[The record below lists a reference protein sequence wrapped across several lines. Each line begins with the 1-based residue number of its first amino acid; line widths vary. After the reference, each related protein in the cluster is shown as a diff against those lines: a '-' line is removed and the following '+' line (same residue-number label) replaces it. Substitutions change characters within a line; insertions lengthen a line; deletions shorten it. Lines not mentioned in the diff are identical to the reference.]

1 MYYRPTPGPRAL
13 PHPLTNPTASGIR
26 AAAMAFGLALAL
38 APAAAAQEPTPAP
51 APPAPAPPAPAPPAP
66 PPAPPPATGTAT
78 LKAEQTL
85 RDGRRRVVLTGAAWR
100 VRGTVRPYVAG
111 QTVQVRFARGGRAVK
126 TRRVPLQPGPV
137 GTGTFV
143 VGFRSRTPGRIAVH
157 ATHEAT
163 PELEQLQSRALRVR
177 VLAPVAAPG
186 ARGAV
191 VRLLQRGLRR
201 LHYAVP
207 RSGAY
212 DAGTQRAVMAW
223 RKVTGAGRTYTASA
237 GVVRGVLAG
246 RGRFRVRHPREGR
259 HVEADLSR
267 QVLALIDGRRV
278 HRIYHTSS
286 GAPGTP
292 TVLGRYKVYRKDLG
306 TNALGMVDAS
316 YFIRGYAI
324 HGYVSVPAF
333 NASHGCLRVPI
344 ADARSISNWLRLG
357 DVVRVYP

>member
-1 MYYRPTPGPRAL
+1 MYKR
-13 PHPLTNPTASGIR
+13 
-26 AAAMAFGLALAL
+26 
-38 APAAAAQEPTPAP
+38 Q
-51 APPAPAPPAPAPPAP
+51 
-66 PPAPPPATGTAT
+66 
-78 LKAEQTL
+78 
-85 RDGRRRVVLTGAAWR
+85 
-100 VRGTVRPYVAG
+100 
-111 QTVQVRFARGGRAVK
+111 
-126 TRRVPLQPGPV
+126 
-137 GTGTFV
+137 
-143 VGFRSRTPGRIAVH
+143 
-157 ATHEAT
+157 
-163 PELEQLQSRALRVR
+163 LESRALRVR

-191 VRLLQRGLRR
+191 ARLLQRGLRR
-201 LHYAVP
+201 LRYAVP

-212 DAGTQRAVMAW
+212 DAATQRAVMAW
-223 RKVTGAGRTYTASA
+223 RKVTGAARTYAASA

-246 RGRFRVRHPREGR
+246 RGRFRVRHPRDGR

-278 HRIYHTSS
+278 RRIYHASS
-286 GAPGTP
+286 GAPSTP

-344 ADARSISNWLRLG
+344 PDARSISNWLSHG
-357 DVVRVYP
+357 DVVWVYP